1 MPGRIRVSFSKS
13 GLLQNHCTQPCL
25 QKYSMAITFPPLFR
39 SNHSRRRLLYTFI
52 PLLWGFPGGSDGKES
67 ACNAGDLGSIPG
79 LGRSPGEGHMATH
92 SSIKAWR
99 IPWDSLEKGKA
110 THSSILAWRTP
121 WTKKPGRLQSM
132 RSQESYTTERLSLS
146 IFTPT
151 SKLCPSYLNGREI
164 LSWHYI
170 LLCLM
175 FSEFLVLQRS

>member
-79 LGRSPGEGHMATH
+79 LGRSFEGNVYSCQYSCQEKFHGQRGRHYILCIFTSHWLTVNRLEKAMATH
-92 SSIKAWR
+92 SSV
-99 IPWDSLEKGKA
+99 
-110 THSSILAWRTP
+110 LA
-121 WTKKPGRLQSM
+121 
-132 RSQESYTTERLSLS
+132 
-146 IFTPT
+146 
-151 SKLCPSYLNGREI
+151 
-164 LSWHYI
+164 
-170 LLCLM
+170 
-175 FSEFLVLQRS
+175 